1 MTKELMVQ
9 ERRIRVSKTDTVG
22 ISQAE
27 QAETS
32 ASHLQIR
39 NTREPGPGR
48 GVGGQES
55 KALQCIFRVQA
66 KLRLGD
72 CAVKD

>member
-1 MTKELMVQ
+1 MVQ
-9 ERRIRVSKTDTVG
+9 ERGMTVSKTDTVG
-22 ISQAE
+22 TSRAE

-48 GVGGQES
+48 GRGQES

-72 CAVKD
+72 CAVKG